1 MRREPQREDDPLTG
15 GLPAHLPVVEAV
27 QPLLSVAVLET
38 EREPLRSVV
47 PREME
52 RRERILRTPRRI
64 PPPLVA
70 GQRMKRRSARVARY
84 LAEMGKRGY
93 IAVDELCAVTGKSRK
108 KIESD
113 LDYMVE
119 KGLLGA
125 GAYLDSGRGIFF
137 RSADAFADYANAT
150 AKKEAV
156 TPKAATEGYAG
167 ALRSAN
173 DRIADPVLSEKID
186 HLETVAGKIFREV
199 EEHPEKQ
206 QQAATFLNYYLPT
219 TLKLLDS
226 YAKFE
231 EAGIEGENLSR
242 AQERIEETMD
252 ALIKGFDKQ
261 LDDLYR
267 NEAMDIDSD
276 IRVMENMLR
285 RDTASVEDDF
295 GLGGVDHVL
304 AQNKNVNIFVFDTE
318 VYSNTGGQASKAS
331 NIGQVAQFAAAG
343 KETKSK
349 SLAEI
354 AMSYGYVYVAQVAMG
369 ANAAQTLKAIQE
381 AEAYH
386 GPSLII
392 GYAPC
397 EMHSIKGGMQNCQK
411 EMKKAVECGYWN
423 LFRFNPAAEKKFAL
437 DSKAPAGGYQEFL
450 MNEARYS
457 RLTREFPERATVL
470 FAKNEE
476 NAKERYEHL
485 LKLVDMYDK

>member
-1 MRREPQREDDPLTG
+1 MSKDFEYDPETGSFRFDEGDGKTKKKNDVDVGGWILIAALFAFGLWPIGLIALISKLSDKPKKVNSSRGGMRTSTSPNANVTARSTNKVEKT
-15 GLPAHLPVVEAV
+15 VVKTAKKMNRA
-27 QPLLSVAVLET
+27 PKASDKT
-38 EREPLRSVV
+38 S
-47 PREME
+47 
-52 RRERILRTPRRI
+52 RILSIVGAAITAIFGISLVTMLGEVIAYGWYSYMMEELFPMCGFFAGGVAM
-64 PPPLVA
+64 LVA

-84 LAEMGKRGY
+84 LAVMGKRGY

-150 AKKEAV
+150 AKKENV
-156 TPKAATEGYAG
+156 TPKEANEGYAG
-167 ALRSAN
+167 ALRAIRSAN
-173 DRIADPVLSEKID
+173 DRIADAVLSEKID

-295 GLGGVDHVL
+295 GLGG
-304 AQNKNVNIFVFDTE
+304 
-318 VYSNTGGQASKAS
+318 
-331 NIGQVAQFAAAG
+331 AA
-343 KETKSK
+343 
-349 SLAEI
+349 
-354 AMSYGYVYVAQVAMG
+354 VQR
-369 ANAAQTLKAIQE
+369 
-381 AEAYH
+381 
-386 GPSLII
+386 
-392 GYAPC
+392 AP
-397 EMHSIKGGMQNCQK
+397 
-411 EMKKAVECGYWN
+411 
-423 LFRFNPAAEKKFAL
+423 
-437 DSKAPAGGYQEFL
+437 D
-450 MNEARYS
+450 
-457 RLTREFPERATVL
+457 
-470 FAKNEE
+470 EE
-476 NAKERYEHL
+476 
-485 LKLVDMYDK
+485 

>member
-1 MRREPQREDDPLTG
+1 MSKDFEYDPETG
-15 GLPAHLPVVEAV
+15 SFRFDESGGKTKKKNDVDVGGWLLIAALFAFGLWPIGLIALISKLSDKPKKVSSPRSGARTSTSASASSRGKVEK
-27 QPLLSVAVLET
+27 
-38 EREPLRSVV
+38 SVV
-47 PREME
+47 QTAKKMNRAPEVSNKSASILMIVGAAIAAIFGIGLISEVGEIIAYGWYSYMME
-52 RRERILRTPRRI
+52 DILPEIGFFAGGITMFA
-64 PPPLVA
+64 A

-84 LAEMGKRGY
+84 LAVMGERSY
-93 IAVDELCAVTGKSRK
+93 IGVDELCAVTGKRRK
-108 KIESD
+108 KVESD

-119 KGLLGA
+119 KGLLGT

-150 AKKEAV
+150 AKKENV
-156 TPKAATEGYAG
+156 TPKEANEGYAG
-167 ALRSAN
+167 ALRAIRSAN

-285 RDTASVEDDF
+285 RDTASVADDF
-295 GLGGVDHVL
+295 GLGG
-304 AQNKNVNIFVFDTE
+304 
-318 VYSNTGGQASKAS
+318 
-331 NIGQVAQFAAAG
+331 AA
-343 KETKSK
+343 
-349 SLAEI
+349 
-354 AMSYGYVYVAQVAMG
+354 VQR
-369 ANAAQTLKAIQE
+369 
-381 AEAYH
+381 
-386 GPSLII
+386 
-392 GYAPC
+392 AP
-397 EMHSIKGGMQNCQK
+397 
-411 EMKKAVECGYWN
+411 
-423 LFRFNPAAEKKFAL
+423 
-437 DSKAPAGGYQEFL
+437 D
-450 MNEARYS
+450 
-457 RLTREFPERATVL
+457 
-470 FAKNEE
+470 EE
-476 NAKERYEHL
+476 
-485 LKLVDMYDK
+485 

>member
-1 MRREPQREDDPLTG
+1 MSKDFEYDPETG
-15 GLPAHLPVVEAV
+15 SFRFDESGGKTKKKNDVDVGGWILIAALFAFGLWPIGLIALISKLSDKPKKVNSSRGGTRTSTSPNANVTARNTNKVEKTVVQTAK
-27 QPLLSVAVLET
+27 QMNRAPKASDKTA
-38 EREPLRSVV
+38 
-47 PREME
+47 
-52 RRERILRTPRRI
+52 RILMIVGAAITAIFGISLVTMLGEVIAYGWYSYMMEELFPMCGFFAGGVAM
-64 PPPLVA
+64 LVA

-84 LAEMGKRGY
+84 LAVMGERGY
-93 IAVDELCAVTGKSRK
+93 ISVEELCTVTGKSRK

-119 KGLLGA
+119 KGLLGT

-150 AKKEAV
+150 AKKENV
-156 TPKAATEGYAG
+156 TPKEANEGYAG
-167 ALRSAN
+167 ALRAIRSAN

-199 EEHPEKQ
+199 EQHPEKQ

-242 AQERIEETMD
+242 TQERIEETMD

-295 GLGGVDHVL
+295 GLGG
-304 AQNKNVNIFVFDTE
+304 
-318 VYSNTGGQASKAS
+318 
-331 NIGQVAQFAAAG
+331 AA
-343 KETKSK
+343 
-349 SLAEI
+349 
-354 AMSYGYVYVAQVAMG
+354 VQR
-369 ANAAQTLKAIQE
+369 
-381 AEAYH
+381 
-386 GPSLII
+386 
-392 GYAPC
+392 AP
-397 EMHSIKGGMQNCQK
+397 
-411 EMKKAVECGYWN
+411 
-423 LFRFNPAAEKKFAL
+423 
-437 DSKAPAGGYQEFL
+437 D
-450 MNEARYS
+450 
-457 RLTREFPERATVL
+457 
-470 FAKNEE
+470 EE
-476 NAKERYEHL
+476 
-485 LKLVDMYDK
+485 

>member
-1 MRREPQREDDPLTG
+1 MSKDFEYDPETGSFRFDESGEKTKKKNDVDVGGWILIAALFAFGLWPIGLIALISKLSDKPKKVSSPRSGTRTSTSPNANVTARSTNKVEKTVVKTAKKMNRAPKTSDKTARTLMIIGGFIALAAGSGLISNIGEVIAYGWYSYMMEDLFPMCGFFAG
-15 GLPAHLPVVEAV
+15 G
-27 QPLLSVAVLET
+27 VA
-38 EREPLRSVV
+38 
-47 PREME
+47 M
-52 RRERILRTPRRI
+52 
-64 PPPLVA
+64 LVA
-70 GQRMKRRSARVARY
+70 GQRMKRRSARIARY
-84 LAEMGKRGY
+84 LAVMGERGY
-93 IAVDELCAVTGKSRK
+93 ISVEELCTVTGKSRK

-150 AKKEAV
+150 AKKENV
-156 TPKAATEGYAG
+156 TPKEANEGYAG
-167 ALRSAN
+167 ALRAIRSAN

-295 GLGGVDHVL
+295 GLGG
-304 AQNKNVNIFVFDTE
+304 
-318 VYSNTGGQASKAS
+318 
-331 NIGQVAQFAAAG
+331 AA
-343 KETKSK
+343 
-349 SLAEI
+349 
-354 AMSYGYVYVAQVAMG
+354 VQR
-369 ANAAQTLKAIQE
+369 
-381 AEAYH
+381 
-386 GPSLII
+386 
-392 GYAPC
+392 AP
-397 EMHSIKGGMQNCQK
+397 
-411 EMKKAVECGYWN
+411 
-423 LFRFNPAAEKKFAL
+423 
-437 DSKAPAGGYQEFL
+437 D
-450 MNEARYS
+450 
-457 RLTREFPERATVL
+457 
-470 FAKNEE
+470 EE
-476 NAKERYEHL
+476 
-485 LKLVDMYDK
+485 

>member
-1 MRREPQREDDPLTG
+1 MSKDFEYDPETG
-15 GLPAHLPVVEAV
+15 SFRFDEGDGKTKKKNDVDVGGWILIAALFAFGLWPIGLIALISKLSDKPKKVSSPRSGTRTSTSPNANVTARSTNKVEKTVVQTAKKMNRA
-27 QPLLSVAVLET
+27 PKASGKT
-38 EREPLRSVV
+38 S
-47 PREME
+47 
-52 RRERILRTPRRI
+52 RILSIVGAAITAIFGISLVTMLGEVIAYGWYSYMMEELFPMCGFFAGGVAM
-64 PPPLVA
+64 LVA
-70 GQRMKRRSARVARY
+70 GQRMKRRSARIARY
-84 LAEMGKRGY
+84 LAVMGERGY
-93 IAVDELCAVTGKSRK
+93 ISVEELCTVTGKSRK

-150 AKKEAV
+150 AKKENV
-156 TPKAATEGYAG
+156 TPKEANEGYAG
-167 ALRSAN
+167 ALRAIRSAN
-173 DRIADPVLSEKID
+173 DRIADAVLSEKID

-199 EEHPEKQ
+199 EQHPEKQ

-295 GLGGVDHVL
+295 GLGG
-304 AQNKNVNIFVFDTE
+304 
-318 VYSNTGGQASKAS
+318 
-331 NIGQVAQFAAAG
+331 AA
-343 KETKSK
+343 
-349 SLAEI
+349 
-354 AMSYGYVYVAQVAMG
+354 VQR
-369 ANAAQTLKAIQE
+369 
-381 AEAYH
+381 
-386 GPSLII
+386 
-392 GYAPC
+392 AP
-397 EMHSIKGGMQNCQK
+397 
-411 EMKKAVECGYWN
+411 
-423 LFRFNPAAEKKFAL
+423 
-437 DSKAPAGGYQEFL
+437 D
-450 MNEARYS
+450 
-457 RLTREFPERATVL
+457 
-470 FAKNEE
+470 EE
-476 NAKERYEHL
+476 
-485 LKLVDMYDK
+485 

>member
-1 MRREPQREDDPLTG
+1 MSKDFEYDPETG
-15 GLPAHLPVVEAV
+15 SFRFDEGDGKTKKKNDVDVGGWILIAALFAFGLWPIGLIALISKLSDKPKKVNSSRGGTRTSTSPNANVSSHSKVEK
-27 QPLLSVAVLET
+27 
-38 EREPLRSVV
+38 SVV
-47 PREME
+47 KTAKQMNRAPAVSNKSA
-52 RRERILRTPRRI
+52 RTLMI
-64 PPPLVA
+64 IGGIITVAAGSGLISDIGEIIGYGWYSYMAEYMLSECGFLAGGIAMFAA
-70 GQRMKRRSARVARY
+70 GQRMKRRSA
-84 LAEMGKRGY
+84 
-93 IAVDELCAVTGKSRK
+93 RK

-119 KGLLGA
+119 KGLLGT

-150 AKKEAV
+150 AKKENV
-156 TPKAATEGYAG
+156 TPKEANEGYAG
-167 ALRSAN
+167 ALRAIRSAN
-173 DRIADPVLSEKID
+173 DRIADAVLSEKID

-295 GLGGVDHVL
+295 GLGG
-304 AQNKNVNIFVFDTE
+304 
-318 VYSNTGGQASKAS
+318 
-331 NIGQVAQFAAAG
+331 AA
-343 KETKSK
+343 
-349 SLAEI
+349 
-354 AMSYGYVYVAQVAMG
+354 VQR
-369 ANAAQTLKAIQE
+369 
-381 AEAYH
+381 
-386 GPSLII
+386 
-392 GYAPC
+392 AP
-397 EMHSIKGGMQNCQK
+397 
-411 EMKKAVECGYWN
+411 
-423 LFRFNPAAEKKFAL
+423 
-437 DSKAPAGGYQEFL
+437 D
-450 MNEARYS
+450 
-457 RLTREFPERATVL
+457 
-470 FAKNEE
+470 EE
-476 NAKERYEHL
+476 
-485 LKLVDMYDK
+485 

>member
-1 MRREPQREDDPLTG
+1 MSKDFEYDPETG
-15 GLPAHLPVVEAV
+15 SFRFDESGGKTKKKNDVDVGGWIIIAALFAFGLWPIGLIALISKLSDKPKKVSSPRSGTRTSTSLNANVTARSTNKVEKTVVKTAKKMNRA
-27 QPLLSVAVLET
+27 PKASDKT
-38 EREPLRSVV
+38 S
-47 PREME
+47 
-52 RRERILRTPRRI
+52 RILSIVGAAITAI
-64 PPPLVA
+64 FGISLVTMLGEVIAYGWYSYMAEYMLSKCGFLAGGIAMFAA
-70 GQRMKRRSARVARY
+70 GQRMKRRSARIARY
-84 LAEMGKRGY
+84 LAVMGERGY
-93 IAVDELCAVTGKSRK
+93 ISVEELCTVTGKSRK

-119 KGLLGA
+119 KGLLGT

-150 AKKEAV
+150 AKKENV
-156 TPKAATEGYAG
+156 TPKEANEGYAG
-167 ALRSAN
+167 ALRAIRSAN
-173 DRIADPVLSEKID
+173 DRIADAVLSEKID

-295 GLGGVDHVL
+295 GLGG
-304 AQNKNVNIFVFDTE
+304 
-318 VYSNTGGQASKAS
+318 
-331 NIGQVAQFAAAG
+331 AA
-343 KETKSK
+343 
-349 SLAEI
+349 
-354 AMSYGYVYVAQVAMG
+354 VQR
-369 ANAAQTLKAIQE
+369 
-381 AEAYH
+381 
-386 GPSLII
+386 
-392 GYAPC
+392 AP
-397 EMHSIKGGMQNCQK
+397 
-411 EMKKAVECGYWN
+411 
-423 LFRFNPAAEKKFAL
+423 
-437 DSKAPAGGYQEFL
+437 D
-450 MNEARYS
+450 
-457 RLTREFPERATVL
+457 
-470 FAKNEE
+470 EE
-476 NAKERYEHL
+476 
-485 LKLVDMYDK
+485 

>member
-1 MRREPQREDDPLTG
+1 MSKDFEYDPETG
-15 GLPAHLPVVEAV
+15 SFRFDEGDGKTKKKNDVDVGGWILIAALFAFGLWPIGLIALISKLSDKPKKVNSSRGGTRTSTSPNANVTARSTNKVEKTVVQTAKKMNRA
-27 QPLLSVAVLET
+27 PKASDKTA
-38 EREPLRSVV
+38 
-47 PREME
+47 
-52 RRERILRTPRRI
+52 RILMIVGAAITCIFGISLVTMLGEVIAYGWYSYMMEELFPMCGFFAGGVAM
-64 PPPLVA
+64 LVA

-84 LAEMGKRGY
+84 LAVMGERGY
-93 IAVDELCAVTGKSRK
+93 ISVEELCTVTGKSRK

-119 KGLLGA
+119 KGLLGT

-150 AKKEAV
+150 AKKENV
-156 TPKAATEGYAG
+156 TPKEANEGYAG
-167 ALRSAN
+167 ALRAIRSAN
-173 DRIADPVLSEKID
+173 DRIADAVLSEKID

-295 GLGGVDHVL
+295 GLGG
-304 AQNKNVNIFVFDTE
+304 
-318 VYSNTGGQASKAS
+318 
-331 NIGQVAQFAAAG
+331 AA
-343 KETKSK
+343 
-349 SLAEI
+349 
-354 AMSYGYVYVAQVAMG
+354 VRR
-369 ANAAQTLKAIQE
+369 
-381 AEAYH
+381 
-386 GPSLII
+386 
-392 GYAPC
+392 AP
-397 EMHSIKGGMQNCQK
+397 
-411 EMKKAVECGYWN
+411 
-423 LFRFNPAAEKKFAL
+423 
-437 DSKAPAGGYQEFL
+437 D
-450 MNEARYS
+450 
-457 RLTREFPERATVL
+457 
-470 FAKNEE
+470 EE
-476 NAKERYEHL
+476 
-485 LKLVDMYDK
+485 

>member
-1 MRREPQREDDPLTG
+1 MSKDFEYDPETGSFRFDESGGKTKKKNDVDVGGWILIAALFAFGLWPIGLIALISKLSDKPKKVNSSRGGMRTSTSPNANVSSRSK
-15 GLPAHLPVVEAV
+15 VEK
-27 QPLLSVAVLET
+27 
-38 EREPLRSVV
+38 SVV
-47 PREME
+47 KTAKQMNRAPKTSDKTA
-52 RRERILRTPRRI
+52 RILSIVGAAITAIFGISLVTMLGEVIAYGWYSYMMEELFPMCGFFAGGVAM
-64 PPPLVA
+64 LVA
-70 GQRMKRRSARVARY
+70 GQRMKHRSARVARY
-84 LAEMGKRGY
+84 LAVMGKRSH

-108 KIESD
+108 KVEGD
-113 LDYMVE
+113 LEFMVE

-137 RSADAFADYANAT
+137 RSANAFADYANET
-150 AKKEAV
+150 AKKENV
-156 TPKAATEGYAG
+156 TPKEANEGYAG
-167 ALRSAN
+167 ALRAIRSAN

-295 GLGGVDHVL
+295 GLGG
-304 AQNKNVNIFVFDTE
+304 
-318 VYSNTGGQASKAS
+318 
-331 NIGQVAQFAAAG
+331 AA
-343 KETKSK
+343 
-349 SLAEI
+349 
-354 AMSYGYVYVAQVAMG
+354 VQR
-369 ANAAQTLKAIQE
+369 
-381 AEAYH
+381 
-386 GPSLII
+386 
-392 GYAPC
+392 AP
-397 EMHSIKGGMQNCQK
+397 
-411 EMKKAVECGYWN
+411 
-423 LFRFNPAAEKKFAL
+423 
-437 DSKAPAGGYQEFL
+437 D
-450 MNEARYS
+450 
-457 RLTREFPERATVL
+457 
-470 FAKNEE
+470 EE
-476 NAKERYEHL
+476 
-485 LKLVDMYDK
+485 

>member
-1 MRREPQREDDPLTG
+1 MSKDFEYDPETG
-15 GLPAHLPVVEAV
+15 SFRFDESGGKTKKKNDVDVGGWIIITALFAFGLWPIGLIALISKLSDKPKKVSSPRSGTRTSTSPNANVTARSTNKVEKTVVKTAKKMNRA
-27 QPLLSVAVLET
+27 PKASDKT
-38 EREPLRSVV
+38 S
-47 PREME
+47 
-52 RRERILRTPRRI
+52 RILSIVGAAITAIFGISLVTMLGEVIAYGWYSYMMEELFPMCGFFAGGVAM
-64 PPPLVA
+64 LVA
-70 GQRMKRRSARVARY
+70 GQRMKRRSARIARY
-84 LAEMGKRGY
+84 LAVMGERGY
-93 IAVDELCAVTGKSRK
+93 ISVEELCTVTGKSRK

-150 AKKEAV
+150 AKKENV
-156 TPKAATEGYAG
+156 TPKEANEGYAG
-167 ALRSAN
+167 ALRAIRSAN

-295 GLGGVDHVL
+295 GLGG
-304 AQNKNVNIFVFDTE
+304 
-318 VYSNTGGQASKAS
+318 
-331 NIGQVAQFAAAG
+331 AA
-343 KETKSK
+343 
-349 SLAEI
+349 
-354 AMSYGYVYVAQVAMG
+354 VQR
-369 ANAAQTLKAIQE
+369 
-381 AEAYH
+381 
-386 GPSLII
+386 
-392 GYAPC
+392 AP
-397 EMHSIKGGMQNCQK
+397 
-411 EMKKAVECGYWN
+411 
-423 LFRFNPAAEKKFAL
+423 
-437 DSKAPAGGYQEFL
+437 D
-450 MNEARYS
+450 
-457 RLTREFPERATVL
+457 
-470 FAKNEE
+470 EE
-476 NAKERYEHL
+476 
-485 LKLVDMYDK
+485 

>member
-1 MRREPQREDDPLTG
+1 MSKDFEYDPETGSFRFDESGGKTKKKNDVDVGGWIIIAALFAFGLWPIGLIALISKLSDKPKKVNSSRGGMRTSTSPNANVSSRSK
-15 GLPAHLPVVEAV
+15 VEK
-27 QPLLSVAVLET
+27 
-38 EREPLRSVV
+38 SVV
-47 PREME
+47 KTAKQMNRAPKASDKTS
-52 RRERILRTPRRI
+52 RILSIVGAAITAIFGISLVTMLGEVIAYGWYSYMMEELFPMCGFFAGGVAM
-64 PPPLVA
+64 LVA

-84 LAEMGKRGY
+84 LAVMGKRGY

-137 RSADAFADYANAT
+137 RSADAFADYANET
-150 AKKEAV
+150 VKKENV
-156 TPKAATEGYAG
+156 TPKEANEGYAG
-167 ALRSAN
+167 ALRAIRSAN

-295 GLGGVDHVL
+295 GLGG
-304 AQNKNVNIFVFDTE
+304 
-318 VYSNTGGQASKAS
+318 
-331 NIGQVAQFAAAG
+331 AA
-343 KETKSK
+343 
-349 SLAEI
+349 
-354 AMSYGYVYVAQVAMG
+354 VQR
-369 ANAAQTLKAIQE
+369 
-381 AEAYH
+381 
-386 GPSLII
+386 
-392 GYAPC
+392 AP
-397 EMHSIKGGMQNCQK
+397 
-411 EMKKAVECGYWN
+411 
-423 LFRFNPAAEKKFAL
+423 
-437 DSKAPAGGYQEFL
+437 D
-450 MNEARYS
+450 
-457 RLTREFPERATVL
+457 
-470 FAKNEE
+470 EE
-476 NAKERYEHL
+476 
-485 LKLVDMYDK
+485 

>member
-1 MRREPQREDDPLTG
+1 MSKDFEYDPESGSFRFDEGSGKTKKKNDVDVGGWILIAALFAFGLWPIGLIALISKLSDKPKKVNSSRGGMRTSTSPNANVSSRSK
-15 GLPAHLPVVEAV
+15 VEK
-27 QPLLSVAVLET
+27 
-38 EREPLRSVV
+38 SVV
-47 PREME
+47 KTAKQMNRAPKTSDKTS
-52 RRERILRTPRRI
+52 RILSIVGAAITCIFGISLVTMLGEVIAYGWYSYMMEDLFPMCGFFAGGVAM
-64 PPPLVA
+64 LVA
-70 GQRMKRRSARVARY
+70 GQRMKHRSARVARY
-84 LAEMGKRGY
+84 LAVMGKRSH

-119 KGLLGA
+119 KGLLGT

-137 RSADAFADYANAT
+137 RSADAFADYADAT
-150 AKKEAV
+150 AKKENV
-156 TPKAATEGYAG
+156 TPKEANEGYAG
-167 ALRSAN
+167 ALRAIRSAN

-295 GLGGVDHVL
+295 GLGG
-304 AQNKNVNIFVFDTE
+304 
-318 VYSNTGGQASKAS
+318 
-331 NIGQVAQFAAAG
+331 AA
-343 KETKSK
+343 
-349 SLAEI
+349 
-354 AMSYGYVYVAQVAMG
+354 VQR
-369 ANAAQTLKAIQE
+369 
-381 AEAYH
+381 
-386 GPSLII
+386 
-392 GYAPC
+392 AP
-397 EMHSIKGGMQNCQK
+397 
-411 EMKKAVECGYWN
+411 
-423 LFRFNPAAEKKFAL
+423 
-437 DSKAPAGGYQEFL
+437 D
-450 MNEARYS
+450 
-457 RLTREFPERATVL
+457 
-470 FAKNEE
+470 EE
-476 NAKERYEHL
+476 
-485 LKLVDMYDK
+485 

>member
-1 MRREPQREDDPLTG
+1 MSKDFEYDPETGSFRFDESGGKTKKKNDVDVGGWILIAALFAFGLWPIGLIALISKLSDKPKKVNSSRGGMRTSTSPNANVSSRSK
-15 GLPAHLPVVEAV
+15 VEK
-27 QPLLSVAVLET
+27 
-38 EREPLRSVV
+38 SVV
-47 PREME
+47 KTAKQMNRAPKTSDKTA
-52 RRERILRTPRRI
+52 RILSIVGAAITAIFGISLVTMLGEVIAYGWYSYMMEELFPMCGFFAGGVAM
-64 PPPLVA
+64 LVA

-84 LAEMGKRGY
+84 LAVMGERSH

-108 KIESD
+108 KVEGD
-113 LDYMVE
+113 LEFMVE

-150 AKKEAV
+150 AKKENV
-156 TPKAATEGYAG
+156 TPKEANEGYAG
-167 ALRSAN
+167 ALRAIRSAN

-295 GLGGVDHVL
+295 GLGG
-304 AQNKNVNIFVFDTE
+304 
-318 VYSNTGGQASKAS
+318 
-331 NIGQVAQFAAAG
+331 AA
-343 KETKSK
+343 
-349 SLAEI
+349 
-354 AMSYGYVYVAQVAMG
+354 VQR
-369 ANAAQTLKAIQE
+369 
-381 AEAYH
+381 
-386 GPSLII
+386 
-392 GYAPC
+392 AP
-397 EMHSIKGGMQNCQK
+397 
-411 EMKKAVECGYWN
+411 
-423 LFRFNPAAEKKFAL
+423 
-437 DSKAPAGGYQEFL
+437 D
-450 MNEARYS
+450 
-457 RLTREFPERATVL
+457 
-470 FAKNEE
+470 EE
-476 NAKERYEHL
+476 
-485 LKLVDMYDK
+485 

>member
-1 MRREPQREDDPLTG
+1 MSKDFEYDPETGSFRFDESGGKTKKKNDVDVGGWILIAALFAFGLWPIGLIALISKLSDKPKKVNSSRGGMRTSTSPNANVSSRSK
-15 GLPAHLPVVEAV
+15 VEK
-27 QPLLSVAVLET
+27 
-38 EREPLRSVV
+38 SVV
-47 PREME
+47 KTAKKMNRAPKTSDKTS
-52 RRERILRTPRRI
+52 RILSIVGAAITCIFGISLVTMLGEVIAYGWYSYMMEDLFPMCGFFAGGVAM
-64 PPPLVA
+64 LVA
-70 GQRMKRRSARVARY
+70 GQRMKHRSARVARY
-84 LAEMGKRGY
+84 LAVMGKRSH

-108 KIESD
+108 KVEGD
-113 LDYMVE
+113 LEFMVE

-137 RSADAFADYANAT
+137 RSADAFADYANET
-150 AKKEAV
+150 AKKENV
-156 TPKAATEGYAG
+156 TPKEANEGYAG
-167 ALRSAN
+167 ALRAIRSAN

-295 GLGGVDHVL
+295 GLGG
-304 AQNKNVNIFVFDTE
+304 
-318 VYSNTGGQASKAS
+318 
-331 NIGQVAQFAAAG
+331 AA
-343 KETKSK
+343 
-349 SLAEI
+349 
-354 AMSYGYVYVAQVAMG
+354 VQ
-369 ANAAQTLKAIQE
+369 
-381 AEAYH
+381 H
-386 GPSLII
+386 
-392 GYAPC
+392 AP
-397 EMHSIKGGMQNCQK
+397 
-411 EMKKAVECGYWN
+411 
-423 LFRFNPAAEKKFAL
+423 
-437 DSKAPAGGYQEFL
+437 D
-450 MNEARYS
+450 
-457 RLTREFPERATVL
+457 
-470 FAKNEE
+470 EE
-476 NAKERYEHL
+476 
-485 LKLVDMYDK
+485 

>member
-1 MRREPQREDDPLTG
+1 MSKDFEYDPETGSFRFDEGGGKTKKKNDVDVGGWILIAALFAFGLWPIGLIALISKLSDKPKKVNSSRGGMRTSTSPNANVSSRSK
-15 GLPAHLPVVEAV
+15 VEK
-27 QPLLSVAVLET
+27 
-38 EREPLRSVV
+38 SVV
-47 PREME
+47 KTAKKMNRAPKTSDKTS
-52 RRERILRTPRRI
+52 RILSIVGAAITCIFGISLVTMLGEVIAYGWYSYMMEDLFPMCGFFAGGVAM
-64 PPPLVA
+64 LVA
-70 GQRMKRRSARVARY
+70 GQRMKHRSARVARY
-84 LAEMGKRGY
+84 LAVMGKRSH

-108 KIESD
+108 KVEGD
-113 LDYMVE
+113 LEFMVE

-150 AKKEAV
+150 AKKENV
-156 TPKAATEGYAG
+156 TPKEANEGYAG
-167 ALRSAN
+167 ALRAIRSAN
-173 DRIADPVLSEKID
+173 DRIADPALSEKID

-295 GLGGVDHVL
+295 GLGG
-304 AQNKNVNIFVFDTE
+304 
-318 VYSNTGGQASKAS
+318 
-331 NIGQVAQFAAAG
+331 AA
-343 KETKSK
+343 
-349 SLAEI
+349 
-354 AMSYGYVYVAQVAMG
+354 VQR
-369 ANAAQTLKAIQE
+369 
-381 AEAYH
+381 
-386 GPSLII
+386 
-392 GYAPC
+392 AP
-397 EMHSIKGGMQNCQK
+397 
-411 EMKKAVECGYWN
+411 
-423 LFRFNPAAEKKFAL
+423 
-437 DSKAPAGGYQEFL
+437 D
-450 MNEARYS
+450 
-457 RLTREFPERATVL
+457 
-470 FAKNEE
+470 EE
-476 NAKERYEHL
+476 
-485 LKLVDMYDK
+485 

>member
-1 MRREPQREDDPLTG
+1 MSKDFEYDPETG
-15 GLPAHLPVVEAV
+15 SFRFDESGGKTKKKNDVDVGGWILIAALFAFGLWPIGLIALISKLSDKPKKVNSSRGGTRTSTSPNANVTARSTNKVEKTVVQTAK
-27 QPLLSVAVLET
+27 QMNRAPKASDKTA
-38 EREPLRSVV
+38 
-47 PREME
+47 
-52 RRERILRTPRRI
+52 RILMIVGAAITAIFGISLVTMLGEVIAYGWYSYMMEEFFPMCGFFAGGVAM
-64 PPPLVA
+64 LVA

-84 LAEMGKRGY
+84 LAVMGERGY
-93 IAVDELCAVTGKSRK
+93 ISVEELCTVTGKSRK
-108 KIESD
+108 KIEGD

-119 KGLLGA
+119 KGLLGT

-150 AKKEAV
+150 AKKANV
-156 TPKAATEGYAG
+156 TPKEANEGYAG
-167 ALRSAN
+167 ALRAIRSAY

-199 EEHPEKQ
+199 EQHPEKQ

-295 GLGGVDHVL
+295 GLGG
-304 AQNKNVNIFVFDTE
+304 
-318 VYSNTGGQASKAS
+318 
-331 NIGQVAQFAAAG
+331 AA
-343 KETKSK
+343 
-349 SLAEI
+349 
-354 AMSYGYVYVAQVAMG
+354 VQR
-369 ANAAQTLKAIQE
+369 
-381 AEAYH
+381 
-386 GPSLII
+386 
-392 GYAPC
+392 AP
-397 EMHSIKGGMQNCQK
+397 
-411 EMKKAVECGYWN
+411 
-423 LFRFNPAAEKKFAL
+423 
-437 DSKAPAGGYQEFL
+437 D
-450 MNEARYS
+450 
-457 RLTREFPERATVL
+457 
-470 FAKNEE
+470 EE
-476 NAKERYEHL
+476 
-485 LKLVDMYDK
+485 

>member
-1 MRREPQREDDPLTG
+1 MSKDFEYDPETG
-15 GLPAHLPVVEAV
+15 SFRFDEGGGKTKKKNDVDVGGWILIAALFAFGLWPIGLIALISKLSDKPKKVSSPRSGTRTSTSPNANVTARSTNKVEKTVVKTAKKMNRA
-27 QPLLSVAVLET
+27 PKASDKT
-38 EREPLRSVV
+38 S
-47 PREME
+47 
-52 RRERILRTPRRI
+52 RILSIVGAAITAIFGISLVTMLGEVIAYGWYSYMMEELFPMCGFFAGGVAM
-64 PPPLVA
+64 LVA

-84 LAEMGKRGY
+84 LAVMGKRGY
-93 IAVDELCAVTGKSRK
+93 ISVEELCTVTGKSRK

-119 KGLLGA
+119 KGLLGT

-150 AKKEAV
+150 AKKENV
-156 TPKAATEGYAG
+156 TPKEANEGYAG
-167 ALRSAN
+167 ALRAIRSAN
-173 DRIADPVLSEKID
+173 DRIADAVLSEKID

-295 GLGGVDHVL
+295 GLGG
-304 AQNKNVNIFVFDTE
+304 
-318 VYSNTGGQASKAS
+318 
-331 NIGQVAQFAAAG
+331 AA
-343 KETKSK
+343 
-349 SLAEI
+349 
-354 AMSYGYVYVAQVAMG
+354 VQR
-369 ANAAQTLKAIQE
+369 
-381 AEAYH
+381 
-386 GPSLII
+386 
-392 GYAPC
+392 AP
-397 EMHSIKGGMQNCQK
+397 
-411 EMKKAVECGYWN
+411 
-423 LFRFNPAAEKKFAL
+423 
-437 DSKAPAGGYQEFL
+437 D
-450 MNEARYS
+450 
-457 RLTREFPERATVL
+457 
-470 FAKNEE
+470 EE
-476 NAKERYEHL
+476 
-485 LKLVDMYDK
+485 

>member
-1 MRREPQREDDPLTG
+1 MSKDFEYDPETGSFRFDESGGKTKKKNDVDVGGWILIAALFAFGLWPIGLIALISKLSDKPKKVNSSRGGMRTSTSPNANVSSRSK
-15 GLPAHLPVVEAV
+15 VEK
-27 QPLLSVAVLET
+27 
-38 EREPLRSVV
+38 SVV
-47 PREME
+47 KTAKQMNRAPKASDKTS
-52 RRERILRTPRRI
+52 RILSIVGAAITAIFGISLVTMLGEVIAYGWYSYMMEELFPMCGFFAGGVAM
-64 PPPLVA
+64 LVA

-84 LAEMGKRGY
+84 LAVMGKRGY

-150 AKKEAV
+150 AKKENV
-156 TPKAATEGYAG
+156 TPKEANEGYAG
-167 ALRSAN
+167 ALRAIRSAN

-199 EEHPEKQ
+199 EQHPEKQ

-295 GLGGVDHVL
+295 GLGG
-304 AQNKNVNIFVFDTE
+304 
-318 VYSNTGGQASKAS
+318 
-331 NIGQVAQFAAAG
+331 AA
-343 KETKSK
+343 
-349 SLAEI
+349 
-354 AMSYGYVYVAQVAMG
+354 VQR
-369 ANAAQTLKAIQE
+369 
-381 AEAYH
+381 
-386 GPSLII
+386 
-392 GYAPC
+392 AP
-397 EMHSIKGGMQNCQK
+397 
-411 EMKKAVECGYWN
+411 
-423 LFRFNPAAEKKFAL
+423 
-437 DSKAPAGGYQEFL
+437 D
-450 MNEARYS
+450 
-457 RLTREFPERATVL
+457 
-470 FAKNEE
+470 EE
-476 NAKERYEHL
+476 
-485 LKLVDMYDK
+485 

>member
-1 MRREPQREDDPLTG
+1 MSKDFEYDPETG
-15 GLPAHLPVVEAV
+15 SFRFDESDGKTKKKNDVDVGGWILIAALFAFGLWPIGLIALISKLSDKPKKVSSPRSGTRTSTSPNANATARSTNKVEKTVVKTAKKMNRA
-27 QPLLSVAVLET
+27 PKASDKT
-38 EREPLRSVV
+38 S
-47 PREME
+47 
-52 RRERILRTPRRI
+52 RILSIVGAAITAIFGISLVTMLGEVIAYGWYSYMMEELLPMCGFFAGGVAM
-64 PPPLVA
+64 LVA

-84 LAEMGKRGY
+84 LAVMGKRGY

-150 AKKEAV
+150 AKKENV
-156 TPKAATEGYAG
+156 TPKEANEGYAG
-167 ALRSAN
+167 ALRAIRSAN

-295 GLGGVDHVL
+295 GLGG
-304 AQNKNVNIFVFDTE
+304 
-318 VYSNTGGQASKAS
+318 
-331 NIGQVAQFAAAG
+331 AA
-343 KETKSK
+343 
-349 SLAEI
+349 
-354 AMSYGYVYVAQVAMG
+354 VQR
-369 ANAAQTLKAIQE
+369 
-381 AEAYH
+381 
-386 GPSLII
+386 
-392 GYAPC
+392 AP
-397 EMHSIKGGMQNCQK
+397 
-411 EMKKAVECGYWN
+411 
-423 LFRFNPAAEKKFAL
+423 
-437 DSKAPAGGYQEFL
+437 D
-450 MNEARYS
+450 
-457 RLTREFPERATVL
+457 
-470 FAKNEE
+470 EE
-476 NAKERYEHL
+476 
-485 LKLVDMYDK
+485 

>member
-1 MRREPQREDDPLTG
+1 MSKDFEYDPETG
-15 GLPAHLPVVEAV
+15 SFRFDESGGKTKKKNDVDVGGWIIIAALFAFGLWPIGLIALISKLSDKPKKVSSPRSGTRTSTSPNANVTARSTNKVEKTVVKTAKKMNRA
-27 QPLLSVAVLET
+27 PKASDKT
-38 EREPLRSVV
+38 S
-47 PREME
+47 
-52 RRERILRTPRRI
+52 RILSIVGAAITAIFGISLVTMLGEVIAYGWYSYMMEELFPMCGFFAGGVAM
-64 PPPLVA
+64 LVA
-70 GQRMKRRSARVARY
+70 GQRMKRRSARIARY
-84 LAEMGKRGY
+84 LAVMGERGY
-93 IAVDELCAVTGKSRK
+93 ISVEELCTVTGKSRK

-150 AKKEAV
+150 AKKENV
-156 TPKAATEGYAG
+156 TPKEANEGYAG
-167 ALRSAN
+167 ALRAIRSAN

-295 GLGGVDHVL
+295 GLSG
-304 AQNKNVNIFVFDTE
+304 
-318 VYSNTGGQASKAS
+318 
-331 NIGQVAQFAAAG
+331 AA
-343 KETKSK
+343 
-349 SLAEI
+349 
-354 AMSYGYVYVAQVAMG
+354 VQR
-369 ANAAQTLKAIQE
+369 
-381 AEAYH
+381 
-386 GPSLII
+386 
-392 GYAPC
+392 AP
-397 EMHSIKGGMQNCQK
+397 
-411 EMKKAVECGYWN
+411 
-423 LFRFNPAAEKKFAL
+423 
-437 DSKAPAGGYQEFL
+437 D
-450 MNEARYS
+450 
-457 RLTREFPERATVL
+457 
-470 FAKNEE
+470 EE
-476 NAKERYEHL
+476 
-485 LKLVDMYDK
+485 

>member
-1 MRREPQREDDPLTG
+1 MSKDFEYDPETGSFRFDESDGKTKKKNDVDVGGWILIAALFAFGPWPIGLIALISKLSDKPKKVNSSRGGMRTSTSPNANVSSRSTNKVEKT
-15 GLPAHLPVVEAV
+15 VVKTAKKMNRA
-27 QPLLSVAVLET
+27 PKASDKT
-38 EREPLRSVV
+38 S
-47 PREME
+47 
-52 RRERILRTPRRI
+52 RILSIVGAAITAIFGISLVTMLGEVIAYGWYSYMMEELLPMCGFFAGGVAM
-64 PPPLVA
+64 LVA

-84 LAEMGKRGY
+84 LAVMGKRGY

-150 AKKEAV
+150 AKKENV
-156 TPKAATEGYAG
+156 TPKEANEGYAG
-167 ALRSAN
+167 ALRAIRSAN

-295 GLGGVDHVL
+295 GLGG
-304 AQNKNVNIFVFDTE
+304 
-318 VYSNTGGQASKAS
+318 
-331 NIGQVAQFAAAG
+331 AA
-343 KETKSK
+343 
-349 SLAEI
+349 
-354 AMSYGYVYVAQVAMG
+354 VQR
-369 ANAAQTLKAIQE
+369 
-381 AEAYH
+381 
-386 GPSLII
+386 
-392 GYAPC
+392 AP
-397 EMHSIKGGMQNCQK
+397 
-411 EMKKAVECGYWN
+411 
-423 LFRFNPAAEKKFAL
+423 
-437 DSKAPAGGYQEFL
+437 D
-450 MNEARYS
+450 
-457 RLTREFPERATVL
+457 
-470 FAKNEE
+470 EE
-476 NAKERYEHL
+476 
-485 LKLVDMYDK
+485 

>member
-1 MRREPQREDDPLTG
+1 MSKDFEYDPETGSFRFDESGGKTKKKNDVDVGGWILIAALFAFGLWPIGLIALISKLSDKPKKVSSSRGGMRTSTSPN
-15 GLPAHLPVVEAV
+15 ANVSSHSKVEK
-27 QPLLSVAVLET
+27 
-38 EREPLRSVV
+38 SVV
-47 PREME
+47 KTAKQMNRAPKTSDKTA
-52 RRERILRTPRRI
+52 RILSIVGAAITAIFGISLVTMLGEVIAYGWYSYMMEELFPMCGFFAGGVAM
-64 PPPLVA
+64 LVA

-84 LAEMGKRGY
+84 LAVMGKRGY

-119 KGLLGA
+119 KGLLGT

-150 AKKEAV
+150 AKKENV
-156 TPKAATEGYAG
+156 TPKEANEGYAG
-167 ALRSAN
+167 ALRAIRSAN
-173 DRIADPVLSEKID
+173 DRIADAVLSEKID

-295 GLGGVDHVL
+295 GLGG
-304 AQNKNVNIFVFDTE
+304 
-318 VYSNTGGQASKAS
+318 
-331 NIGQVAQFAAAG
+331 AA
-343 KETKSK
+343 
-349 SLAEI
+349 
-354 AMSYGYVYVAQVAMG
+354 VQR
-369 ANAAQTLKAIQE
+369 
-381 AEAYH
+381 
-386 GPSLII
+386 
-392 GYAPC
+392 AP
-397 EMHSIKGGMQNCQK
+397 
-411 EMKKAVECGYWN
+411 
-423 LFRFNPAAEKKFAL
+423 
-437 DSKAPAGGYQEFL
+437 D
-450 MNEARYS
+450 
-457 RLTREFPERATVL
+457 
-470 FAKNEE
+470 EE
-476 NAKERYEHL
+476 
-485 LKLVDMYDK
+485 

>member
-1 MRREPQREDDPLTG
+1 MSKDFEYDPETG
-15 GLPAHLPVVEAV
+15 SFRFDESGGKTKKKNDVDVGGWIIIAALFAFGLWPIGLIALISKLSDKPKKVSSPRSGTRTSTSPNANVTARSTNKVEKTVVKTAKKMNRA
-27 QPLLSVAVLET
+27 PKASDKT
-38 EREPLRSVV
+38 S
-47 PREME
+47 
-52 RRERILRTPRRI
+52 RILSIVGAAITAIFGISLVTMLGEVIAYGWYSYMMEELFPMCGFFAGGVAM
-64 PPPLVA
+64 LVA

-84 LAEMGKRGY
+84 LAVMGERGY
-93 IAVDELCAVTGKSRK
+93 ISVEELCTVTGKSRK

-150 AKKEAV
+150 AKKENV
-156 TPKAATEGYAG
+156 TPKEANEGYAG
-167 ALRSAN
+167 ALRAIRSAN

-295 GLGGVDHVL
+295 GLGG
-304 AQNKNVNIFVFDTE
+304 
-318 VYSNTGGQASKAS
+318 
-331 NIGQVAQFAAAG
+331 AA
-343 KETKSK
+343 
-349 SLAEI
+349 
-354 AMSYGYVYVAQVAMG
+354 VQR
-369 ANAAQTLKAIQE
+369 
-381 AEAYH
+381 
-386 GPSLII
+386 
-392 GYAPC
+392 AP
-397 EMHSIKGGMQNCQK
+397 
-411 EMKKAVECGYWN
+411 
-423 LFRFNPAAEKKFAL
+423 
-437 DSKAPAGGYQEFL
+437 D
-450 MNEARYS
+450 
-457 RLTREFPERATVL
+457 
-470 FAKNEE
+470 EE
-476 NAKERYEHL
+476 
-485 LKLVDMYDK
+485 

>member
-1 MRREPQREDDPLTG
+1 MSKDFEYDPETG
-15 GLPAHLPVVEAV
+15 SFRFDESDGKTKKKNDVDVGGWILIAALFAFGLWPIGLIALISKLSDKPKKVSSPRSGTRTSTSPNANVTARSTNKVEKTVVKTAKKMNRA
-27 QPLLSVAVLET
+27 PKASDKT
-38 EREPLRSVV
+38 S
-47 PREME
+47 
-52 RRERILRTPRRI
+52 RILSIVGAAITAIFGISLVTMLGEVIAYGWYSYMMEELLPMCGFFAGGVAM
-64 PPPLVA
+64 LVA

-84 LAEMGKRGY
+84 LAVMGKRGY

-137 RSADAFADYANAT
+137 RSADAFADYANAA
-150 AKKEAV
+150 AKKENV
-156 TPKAATEGYAG
+156 TPKEANEGYAG
-167 ALRSAN
+167 ALRAIRSAN

-295 GLGGVDHVL
+295 GLGG
-304 AQNKNVNIFVFDTE
+304 
-318 VYSNTGGQASKAS
+318 
-331 NIGQVAQFAAAG
+331 AA
-343 KETKSK
+343 
-349 SLAEI
+349 
-354 AMSYGYVYVAQVAMG
+354 VQR
-369 ANAAQTLKAIQE
+369 
-381 AEAYH
+381 
-386 GPSLII
+386 
-392 GYAPC
+392 AP
-397 EMHSIKGGMQNCQK
+397 
-411 EMKKAVECGYWN
+411 
-423 LFRFNPAAEKKFAL
+423 
-437 DSKAPAGGYQEFL
+437 D
-450 MNEARYS
+450 
-457 RLTREFPERATVL
+457 
-470 FAKNEE
+470 EE
-476 NAKERYEHL
+476 
-485 LKLVDMYDK
+485 